1 MKNATFLSKHRAK
14 FIAGLER
21 KTGWGKNEVAQL
33 FDQTAAEAAAE
44 CLDEGLRA
52 GGLCRSI
59 AGGCPALVA

>member
-44 CLDEGLRA
+44 CLDDADRVSDSSHATIDLAR
-52 GGLCRSI
+52 R
-59 AGGCPALVA
+59 